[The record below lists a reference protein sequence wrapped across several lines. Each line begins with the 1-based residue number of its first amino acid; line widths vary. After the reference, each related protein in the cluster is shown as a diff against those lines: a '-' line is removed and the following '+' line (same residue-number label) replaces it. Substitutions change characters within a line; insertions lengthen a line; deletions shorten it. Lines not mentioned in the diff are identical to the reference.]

1 MVDESLLPD
10 VLARVGANVRLPDE
24 ELARLLRSSYEG
36 VHFSVCRDDDM
47 PPRVPFI
54 VENAVCRLYYVK
66 SGDHCVSLTTDAATA
81 TGLVVALV
89 DQDE

>member
-10 VLARVGANVRLPDE
+10 ILDRVAANSRLPDE
-24 ELARLLRSSYEG
+24 ELARLLRGSYEG

-47 PPRVPFI
+47 PPRVPFA
-54 VENAVCRLYYVK
+54 VENAVCRLYFVK
-66 SGDHCVSLTTDAATA
+66 SGDHCVSLTTDASAA

>member
-1 MVDESLLPD
+1 MVAESLLPD
-10 VLARVGANVRLPDE
+10 VLARVAENSRQPDE
-24 ELARLLRSSYEG
+24 ELARLLRGSFEG

-47 PPRVPFI
+47 PPRVPFV
-54 VENAVCRLYYVK
+54 VENAFCRLYYVK
-66 SGDHCVSLTTDAATA
+66 SGDHCVSLTTDSAAA